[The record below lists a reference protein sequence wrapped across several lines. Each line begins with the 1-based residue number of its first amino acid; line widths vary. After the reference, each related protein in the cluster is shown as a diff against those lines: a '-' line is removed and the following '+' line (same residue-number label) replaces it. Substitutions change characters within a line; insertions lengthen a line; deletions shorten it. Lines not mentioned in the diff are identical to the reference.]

1 MSTIQEE
8 QKKSLFEKY
17 PVYFGI
23 GGVLIVTGTL
33 LGAYIWKTRKIP
45 EISKPEDNI
54 LDEDNET
61 PPISPSGVNAINIL
75 KI

>member
-1 MSTIQEE
+1 MSSIQEE

-23 GGVLIVTGTL
+23 GGALIVTGTL
-33 LGAYIWKTRKIP
+33 LGVFIWKKKIQEITEP
-45 EISKPEDNI
+45 ENNI

-61 PPISPSGVNAINIL
+61 PPVSPSGVNAINIL
-75 KI
+75 

>member
-1 MSTIQEE
+1 MSSIQEE

-23 GGVLIVTGTL
+23 GGALIVTGTL
-33 LGAYIWKTRKIP
+33 IGAFIWKTKKIQEITEP
-45 EISKPEDNI
+45 ENNI

-61 PPISPSGVNAINIL
+61 PPVSPCNYNTFFIS
-75 KI
+75 

>member
-1 MSTIQEE
+1 MSSIQEE

-23 GGVLIVTGTL
+23 GGALIVTGTL
-33 LGAYIWKTRKIP
+33 LGAFIWKTKKMQEITEP
-45 EISKPEDNI
+45 ENNI

-61 PPISPSGVNAINIL
+61 LPVSTSGVNAINIL
-75 KI
+75 

>member
-1 MSTIQEE
+1 MSSIQEE

-23 GGVLIVTGTL
+23 GGALIVTGTL
-33 LGAYIWKTRKIP
+33 IGAFIWKTKKIQEITEP
-45 EISKPEDNI
+45 ENNI

-61 PPISPSGVNAINIL
+61 PPVSPSGVNAINIL
-75 KI
+75 